1 MTRTV
6 TVMCALAAMTM
17 GHSVIAQ
24 VATFATRLEAVRV
37 DVLVTD
43 GGGIVRGLRAGDFD
57 VIDNEVPQQVD
68 LVSFEE
74 LPVDV
79 ILALDMSDSMKGE
92 RLDHLRSAGRA
103 VLDGLRSGDQAALLA
118 FSHMVILPQGVT
130 GDLARV
136 RAALDIVHAGGQ
148 TALVDGS
155 YAALMLGGTGIGRD
169 LLLVFSDG
177 ADTASFLTPA
187 RVLEAARRSNV
198 TVYAVSLRNSGRTSF
213 LRELTAQ
220 TGGKVVEFDSTTD
233 LKQIFVTLLDEFRQ
247 RYLVSYTPRG
257 VSRDGWHKLQVR
269 VKGRRATVT
278 ARAGY
283 MAGS

>member
-1 MTRTV
+1 VTRAV
-6 TVMCALAAMTM
+6 VVLSALAALTA
-17 GHSVIAQ
+17 GDAVTAQ
-24 VATFATRLEAVRV
+24 VATFAARLEAVRV

-43 GGGIVRGLRAGDFD
+43 GGRIVRGLRAGDFD
-57 VIDNEVPQQVD
+57 VIDNGVAQQVD
-68 LVSFEE
+68 LVIFEE
-74 LPVDV
+74 LPLDV

-92 RLDHLRSAGRA
+92 RLDHLRGAGRA
-103 VLDGLRSGDQAALLA
+103 VLDGLRPGDQAALLA
-118 FSHMVILPQGVT
+118 FSHMMVLPQSVT

-136 RAALDIVHAGGQ
+136 RAALDVVHAGGQ

-155 YAALMLGGTGIGRD
+155 YAALMLGGTGAGRD
-169 LLLVFSDG
+169 LLLVFTDG

-187 RVLEAARRSNV
+187 RVLESARRSNA
-198 TVYAVSLRNSGRTSF
+198 TVYAVSLRDSGRISF
-213 LRELTAQ
+213 LRELTTQ
-220 TGGKVVEFDSTTD
+220 TGGKVVEIESTTD
-233 LKQIFVTLLDEFRQ
+233 LKQTFVTMLDEFRQ